1 MKMAAGEDGQAV
13 QGISQ
18 DYPCHRT
25 FETCQVSKPQWWS
38 RSISSSMQQKKSDG
52 EAPPQTDWQGNIQET
67 YSYGEGAAKC
77 VINFRW

>member
-1 MKMAAGEDGQAV
+1 MVKIHLLLYA
-13 QGISQ
+13 
-18 DYPCHRT
+18 T
-25 FETCQVSKPQWWS
+25 
-38 RSISSSMQQKKSDG
+38 KKSDS